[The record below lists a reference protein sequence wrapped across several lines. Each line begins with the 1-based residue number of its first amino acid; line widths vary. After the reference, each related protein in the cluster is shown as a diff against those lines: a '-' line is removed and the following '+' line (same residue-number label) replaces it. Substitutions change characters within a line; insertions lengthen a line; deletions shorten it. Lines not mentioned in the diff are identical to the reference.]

1 MKKIGKY
8 LILLLTTIFIL
19 GLSINV
25 YARTDMNGN
34 DGGRGD
40 ETASNGFS
48 VGSNVGWRIYVLDE
62 NGNAKSEAVDSMY
75 YIPSYDVSN
84 FATRHGE
91 IASNQVTGCEIPK
104 ALYAGNDEDGA
115 ECWYSNYG
123 EVKGWLDADRG
134 DGKTNAHSV
143 IYEYFGEELAN
154 AFIDGSETLYF
165 CLEPIYCMGIFN
177 GPDSSSCIGRAYGT
191 PNNWAN
197 LMTSLGIGRGTFLW
211 HPLYTIVPL
220 CVYIE
225 NDYDNLGFIAPIETS
240 GEIEPQ
246 MTQYYGY
253 GLGVLMTDGL
263 LQHTKIE
270 GVASPHNS
278 PEPGKDEG
286 APRPSEE
293 FCIL

>member
-8 LILLLTTIFIL
+8 LILILTTIFIL
-19 GLSINV
+19 GLSTNV
-25 YARTDMNGN
+25 YANQYTDATGN

-48 VGSNVGWRIYVLDE
+48 VGSNVGWRIYVLGED
-62 NGNAKSEAVDSMY
+62 GSAKSEVVDSLY
-75 YIPSYDVSN
+75 YSPSFDIEYTD
-84 FATRHGE
+84 TRHGE
-91 IASNQVTGCEIPK
+91 SRSNTVTGCEIPK
-104 ALYAGNDEDGA
+104 ALYAGNDEEGA

-123 EVKGWLDADRG
+123 AVKGWLDAEG
-134 DGKTNAHSV
+134 EDGTTNAAHV
-143 IYEYFGEELAN
+143 IKVNFGDDIAQ
-154 AFIDGSETLYF
+154 AFIDGRETLYF
-165 CLEPIYCMGIFN
+165 CVEPIFCMGIFK
-177 GPDSSSCIGRAYGT
+177 GIDSSSCIGRAYGT

-220 CVYIE
+220 CVFIE

-263 LQHTKIE
+263 LQHTKRE
-270 GVASPHNS
+270 GVTSPHNS

-286 APRPSEE
+286 APQPS
-293 FCIL
+293 